1 MANPPKRIV
10 LDVCISNAHMNSKR
24 LRYAERLMRIAGRGV
39 SGSDIAQNKDYQTNI
54 CSGRS
59 SDQSRGLL
67 YLSLNLDSDIVRD
80 QVGIGALDEY
90 WYVFSFIW
98 PTPYIYYTRLEYS

>member
-54 CSGRS
+54 LFGPVFRS
-59 SDQSRGLL
+59 ES
-67 YLSLNLDSDIVRD
+67 
-80 QVGIGALDEY
+80 
-90 WYVFSFIW
+90 W
-98 PTPYIYYTRLEYS
+98 PVVPFTKP